1 MKKVIV
7 FMAAVLLMLSMV
19 GCGETNSNDSE
30 VEIPQVWCY
39 VRSVSKDGFVAYI
52 SGIGYAYVECE
63 GAEDWINPFN
73 TIVVEYDADNV
84 VEESGTVIDIGGKE
98 ETYSYRLKDPRN
110 VRQPVPGEPTFG

>member
-7 FMAAVLLMLSMV
+7 FMAAVLLMLSMA
-19 GCGETNSNDSE
+19 GCGETKNDGE
-30 VEIPQVWCY
+30 VEIPRASCY
-39 VRSVSKDGFVAYI
+39 VRSVSTDGFVAYI
-52 SGIGYAYVECE
+52 SGVGYAYVECE

-73 TIVVEYDADNV
+73 TIVVEYDADNL
-84 VEESGTVIDIGGKE
+84 VEESGTFVDIGGKE